1 MSKGL
6 IVCFGGC
13 EGHEVLPDI
22 VTMAKGMGNG
32 FPMAAVITR
41 PEIAQTLTKAN
52 YFNTFGGNPLSAC
65 VGLKVLDIIEEEK
78 LQNNCHIIGS
88 KLMADLAQL
97 RDKYPN
103 IVGDVRG
110 KGLMVGMELIDGV
123 SL

>member
-1 MSKGL
+1 M
-6 IVCFGGC
+6 
-13 EGHEVLPDI
+13 LPDI

-41 PEIAQTLTKAN
+41 PEIAQTLTRAN

-65 VGLKVLDIIEEEK
+65 VGLNVLNVIDEEK
-78 LQNNCHIIGS
+78 LQNNCHVIGS
-88 KLMADLAQL
+88 KLMVKLAQL

-110 KGLMVGMELIDGV
+110 KGLMIGVELIESV
-123 SL
+123 IISNLILLNN